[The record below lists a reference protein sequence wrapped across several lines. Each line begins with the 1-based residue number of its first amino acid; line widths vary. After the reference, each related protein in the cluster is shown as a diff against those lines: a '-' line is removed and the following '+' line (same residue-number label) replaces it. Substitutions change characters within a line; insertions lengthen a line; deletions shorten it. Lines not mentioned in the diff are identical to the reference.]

1 MAVIS
6 VVSSK
11 GGVGKTTST
20 VVIATTLAEAG
31 AKVGI
36 VDADP
41 NQPIPRWAAKDN
53 FPENITVYPDG
64 NQSNILDKIAQAAS
78 ENQFV
83 LVDPEGTASLT
94 VAYAVGVSDL
104 VIIPCQA
111 SSLDSDQAVKA
122 LKVIEDNKKF
132 TGKTVNHKILLTR
145 TPAAIRS
152 LNLKQLQQDL
162 EDNNIPSFEVQLVER
177 EAFKAIFTLGGSL
190 LRLPERSVSGVERAI
205 ENAEALTNELL
216 ATLKEGASQ

>member
-11 GGVGKTTST
+11 GGAGKTTTT
-20 VVIATTLAEAG
+20 VVLATTLAEAG

-41 NQPIPRWAAKDN
+41 NQPIVRWAAKEN
-53 FPENITVYPDG
+53 FPDGITVYPDG
-64 NQSNILDKIAQAAS
+64 NQSNILDLITKAAA

-94 VAYAVGVSDL
+94 VAYAVGISDL
-104 VIIPCQA
+104 VVIPCQA

-122 LKVIEDNKKF
+122 LKVIEDHKRL
-132 TGKTVNHKILLTR
+132 TGKTVRHRLLLTR

-152 LNLKQLQQDL
+152 LNLKQLEQDL
-162 EDNNIPSFEVQLVER
+162 EANNIPAFQVQLVER

-190 LRLPERSVSGVERAI
+190 QRLPAKSVSGIERAI
-205 ENAEALTNELL
+205 ENAEALTNEVL
-216 ATLKEGASQ
+216 AALKEGAE